1 MFRGVALWWWLAL
14 VCHLRVWIG
23 IQKLQKE
30 HCNQKGWKWMM
41 RQKRKSGMRKL
52 GRLRNKRNFHV
63 QNAEN
68 VLLVI
73 PFSASF

>member
-1 MFRGVALWWWLAL
+1 MG
-14 VCHLRVWIG
+14 
-23 IQKLQKE
+23 
-30 HCNQKGWKWMM
+30 
-41 RQKRKSGMRKL
+41 KL

>member
-1 MFRGVALWWWLAL
+1 
-14 VCHLRVWIG
+14 
-23 IQKLQKE
+23 
-30 HCNQKGWKWMM
+30 MM
-41 RQKRKSGMRKL
+41 RQKQKSGMRKL